1 MPSIINLLYLS
12 LILVSSIVCTFSESL
27 EHEVEEAPLDSIS
40 KWCDTVPHPKPCK
53 YFMARTPGMFDPK
66 EKHEFRRMI
75 VEVALD
81 RAMAA
86 QGHLWMWGEQCANH
100 RERAA
105 WSDCIR
111 LYTHTIYQLNYT
123 LYGLTSNSSF
133 TDFDAQTW
141 LSSSLTNL
149 ETCMS
154 GSHDMNVTT
163 FIWPHVSYNVS
174 DLISNGLSVNEGLI
188 DDFISSTNGTTTKY
202 PSWVSREERK
212 LLRVSR
218 KLAATRAAFVVSKD
232 RSSPYRTIQS
242 AIDAAARSRI
252 RGRKVIHIKRGI
264 YKENIYVGPYNNDIM
279 LVGDGMRNTIIT
291 SSRSA
296 KSGYTTYSSSTAGI
310 DGLRFMAR
318 DITFQ
323 NAAGPQMGQA
333 VAFRSSSD
341 LSVLYKCAFIGYQD
355 TLFVHSQ
362 RQFYKMCYIFGT
374 IDIIFGNAAVV
385 FQNCMIYARVPV
397 HGQANVIT
405 AQGRADPNQNTGI
418 VMHGCRIMADEDLK
432 GKTASITTY
441 LGRPWQEYS
450 RTIIMRSY
458 LGGLVNSAGWM
469 PWKSAGFLSTLY
481 YAEYQNF
488 GPGARLHHR
497 VKWPGYHIITRP
509 NAVSQFSVERFIA
522 GRKWLPETG
531 VPFSPGV

>member
-1 MPSIINLLYLS
+1 MASLNLVFFS
-12 LILVSSIVCTFSESL
+12 LILFTSIACTLSESQ
-27 EHEVEEAPLDSIS
+27 EYDEEAPPDDIS
-40 KWCDTVPHPKPCK
+40 KWCDGVPHPKACK
-53 YFMARTPGMFDPK
+53 YFMARTPGVFEPK
-66 EKHEFRRMI
+66 EKADFRRML

-86 QGHLWMWGEQCANH
+86 QGHLWMWGQKCETH
-100 RERAA
+100 SERAA
-105 WSDCIR
+105 WADCIR
-111 LYTHTIYQLNYT
+111 LYSHTIIQLNYT

-154 GSHDMNVTT
+154 GSQDMNVTS
-163 FIWPHVSYNVS
+163 FIWPHVAYNVS
-174 DLISNGLSVNEGLI
+174 DLISNGLAVNEGLI
-188 DDFISSTNGTTTKY
+188 EEFINSTSLNTTKY
-202 PSWVSREERK
+202 PSWVSHDERK
-212 LLRVSR
+212 LLQVSR
-218 KLAATRAAFVVSKD
+218 KLAASRAAFVVAKD
-232 RSSPYRTIQS
+232 GSSPYRTVQS

-252 RGRKVIHIKRGI
+252 RGRKVIHVRRGV
-264 YKENIYVGPYNNDIM
+264 YRENIYVGPYNNDIM
-279 LVGDGMRNTIIT
+279 LVGDGMRYTIVT

-296 KSGYTTYSSSTAGI
+296 RSGYTTYSSATAGI

-323 NAAGPQMGQA
+323 NAAGAQMGQA
-333 VAFRSSSD
+333 VALRSSSD
-341 LSVLYKCAFIGYQD
+341 LSVFYRCAFLGYQD

-385 FQNCMIYARVPV
+385 FQNCMIYARLPV
-397 HGQANVIT
+397 FGQANVIT
-405 AQGRADPNQNTGI
+405 AQGRVDPNQNTGI
-418 VMHGCRIMADEDLK
+418 VMHGCRIMADHDLSRK
-432 GKTASITTY
+432 IRTVQTY
-441 LGRPWQEYS
+441 LGRPWQRYS

-458 LGGLVNSAGWM
+458 MGPLVNPAGWM
-469 PWKSAGFLSTLY
+469 PWKSSGFLSTLY
-481 YAEYQNF
+481 YAEYGNF
-488 GPGARLHHR
+488 GPGARLHRR
-497 VKWPGYHIITRP
+497 VRWPGYHIITRP

-522 GRKWLPETG
+522 GRKWLPATG